1 MLTLCISWGKEAGKR
16 FAGTVQNLNCLLSRA
31 PFHHTRTL
39 QSRRH
44 VYGSS
49 TRGNYVY
56 IHFVQFPVK
65 HDPMGPQGLPLKGG
79 AWYDQAAFAQ
89 LSFPT
94 ESDAVAAQ
102 HCAAIKEWAAPVRRT
117 IFVIANP
124 RSGKGKGARVAAV
137 IESQLRFTRHDVT
150 VQMTKSPGE
159 ATAIA
164 KNLLIDDDSIVAT
177 VGGDGTMC
185 EALEGLFQRNDKD
198 TRPFT
203 VCYVPAGSSNAVAH
217 MTGHADPVTA
227 TWSLLKGDS
236 RPMDLMEF
244 KQEDRVRY
252 GALSVTSGLV
262 SDIDI
267 DSEMCRCCGPTRFT
281 LYAVMKIFCCCVC
294 CKCCFPVHANLKYPM
309 RIHYVTSD
317 NPKPSGAWDI
327 NDSSQGWETWEG
339 DTQFFHLLTAPSIDQ
354 TVKLAPTCR
363 VDDGKLY
370 LGWMTPIGRTSIVDE
385 FDKFEDGIH
394 LEGEKW
400 TEKVVQAVYVQP
412 RRKDVKVVLDGE
424 SCSPSVPFMASV
436 LPKRVNVVVGS
447 GSLPAFSNPQ
457 QA

>member
-1 MLTLCISWGKEAGKR
+1 MADSTELPLPNGGKIVLHPNSLEGLRTPGKG
-16 FAGTVQNLNCLLSRA
+16 AASL
-31 PFHHTRTL
+31 
-39 QSRRH
+39 SRRH

-79 AWYDQAAFAQ
+79 TWYDQAAFAQ

-317 NPKPSGAWDI
+317 KPKPSGAWDI

-339 DTQFFHLLTAPSIDQ
+339 DALHAVCCDEDLL
-354 TVKLAPTCR
+354 LLR
-363 VDDGKLY
+363 VLQVLLPGARKPEVPHADPLRHIRQAQALRRVGYQRLLSGVGDVG
-370 LGWMTPIGRTSIVDE
+370 GR
-385 FDKFEDGIH
+385 H
-394 LEGEKW
+394 
-400 TEKVVQAVYVQP
+400 AVLP
-412 RRKDVKVVLDGE
+412 PAHRPLHRPDGE
-424 SCSPSVPFMASV
+424 ARPD
-436 LPKRVNVVVGS
+436 LPCG
-447 GSLPAFSNPQ
+447 
-457 QA
+457 